1 MLVSRADDNRQV
13 NRERHSRAEAVIEG
27 HGMPQLPIGSPG
39 VWARLGPGERCR
51 TAADAISFG
60 SMKSDVIC
68 RSADVMGCAP
78 VFCGTRV
85 PVQALLD
92 YLAVGD
98 TIDEFLVGFPAVTH
112 EQVVELL

>member
-1 MLVSRADDNRQV
+1 MQDSRG
-13 NRERHSRAEAVIEG
+13 RHKFSS
-27 HGMPQLPIGSPG
+27 L
-39 VWARLGPGERCR
+39 
-51 TAADAISFG
+51 
-60 SMKSDVIC
+60 KSDVIC

-112 EQVVELL
+112 DQVVELLKLAKDKLVETVS